1 MSPTCHHRVI
11 VILVIALCATTA
23 LTAGN
28 ATPLPPT
35 RFRAANI
42 LAVETVPG
50 RSHWNFMSAVL
61 RALTDRG
68 HSVVAFTS
76 YPAQWPSSTHGNYT
90 EVDTSAVLLRHA
102 GELASRVLSDYSR
115 LSYIVPSVVRW
126 SRQFCD
132 AVYDMEQIRALM
144 VNGTDTAAR
153 FDLLVTEPLGS
164 ECVAHLAAAI
174 GLPMVYVVPTPM
186 ITYMQPSIVG
196 HSANPAY
203 VPHLLYGSAVRA
215 FRHRLVNTAMYAYG
229 RLVRWYAE
237 RMALRRPYDVGE
249 PAKPSVVFVNSHH
262 VTEPTMLLPTNV
274 IHVGGIH
281 LDRDDGALPTNILEF
296 IENSPHGVIY
306 FTFGSVIAMSSLP
319 DHIQDTFKNVF
330 RQIPQR
336 VLWKYE
342 GEMEDKPDNVM
353 IGNWFPQREV
363 LLHPN
368 VKLFISH
375 GGISGVYEA
384 VDAGVPVLGFPLYY
398 DQPRNL
404 QSLVVAGMAI
414 TMELLSITEQRFLHS
429 IKELLHNTNYT
440 KNAIITADR
449 FRDRP
454 MTPQESV
461 VYWTE
466 YVLRHKGAHHLKSE
480 ALNLTWYQYML
491 LDVIFVV
498 VVSFLVV
505 MYMIYKTS
513 RLFYSHVA
521 NYLIRAKVKQQ

>member
-1 MSPTCHHRVI
+1 MSPAYRRRA
-11 VILVIALCATTA
+11 LVVLVLYTAEA
-23 LTAGN
+23 LTAASPSPG
-28 ATPLPPT
+28 
-35 RFRAANI
+35 FRAANI

-76 YPAQWPSSTHGNYT
+76 YPTQTSRFGHGNYT
-90 EVDTSAVLLRHA
+90 EVDTSGVLLQHA
-102 GELASRVLSDYSR
+102 GECASRVLSDYSR

-126 SRQFCD
+126 SREFCD

-164 ECVAHLAAAI
+164 ECVAHLAAAV

-215 FRHRLVNTAMYAYG
+215 FRHRLANTAVYAYG

-237 RMALRRPYDVGE
+237 LTANRRPYDVGE

-262 VTEPTMLLPTNV
+262 VTEPTMLLPRNV
-274 IHVGGIH
+274 VHVGGIH
-281 LDRDDGALPTNILEF
+281 LDRASSGKLPTNIKEF

-306 FTFGSVIAMSSLP
+306 FTFGSVVAMSSLP

-336 VLWKYE
+336 VLWKFE
-342 GEMEDKPDNVM
+342 GEMKDKPDNVM
-353 IGNWFPQREV
+353 TGNWFPQRDV

-404 QSLVVAGMAI
+404 QSLVDAGMAI
-414 TMELLSITEQRFLHS
+414 TMELLSITEQQFLHG
-429 IKELLHNTNYT
+429 IRELLHNTNYT
-440 KNAIITADR
+440 KNAVITAER
-449 FRDRP
+449 FKDRP
-454 MTPQESV
+454 MMPQELV

-466 YVLRHKGAHHLKSE
+466 YVLRHNGAHHLKSE

-491 LDVIFVV
+491 LDVILVFI
-498 VVSFLVV
+498 VSFLVI
-505 MYMIYKTS
+505 MYLIYKTF
-513 RLFYSHVA
+513 RYFYTFVA
-521 NYLIRAKVKQQ
+521 NYLISVKVKQQ